1 MNSKKFE
8 LLLGNTLLITAITI
22 IVLILHQTLQKY
34 ISPNLLLDFFLVL
47 GAVLLYLFLGSSMID
62 NFLTSD
68 KKLKTMVDETLHEL
82 NTPIATI
89 EANITMLKKSITD
102 EKNLKR
108 LNRIKD
114 ASKNL
119 IQLYES
125 IEYNIKENIEHVEKN
140 TFNLKFTIDAS
151 IEKFQDIKNNLTITN
166 EVKELYIK
174 TDKNG
179 FIKMLENLISNAIKY
194 NKKDGFVKVYTDEN
208 NLCIQDSGIG
218 IDTKNLFIIF
228 DKSFQ
233 ENPTTKGFGLGL
245 SIVKSF
251 CDKHKIKI
259 KIDTKLDKGTII
271 ILDIKEI
278 IDKNQ

>member
-1 MNSKKFE
+1 LNSKKFE